1 MKTSPLDYLLST
13 FVLTLLVVLDV
24 GLLAFFLVP
33 ISQHWFGDYHVL
45 VDGLLFLLLFGL
57 LAALC
62 YRIALRIHPLAEGF
76 YAIEKAPFTY
86 WKLLSVV
93 EEFGRFTLSPF
104 TTVFARP
111 AVAKLFG
118 ARVGRDVAI
127 AGILREPCLIHL
139 GDYAIIGQNS
149 IVSGHIMVG
158 GRILVRPV
166 HIGANVTIGANAII
180 TPGVEIGAGS
190 VVRAGALVTPLTK
203 IPAGEEWGGN
213 PARKI
218 RILSP
223 ADLRG

>member
-13 FVLTLLVVLDV
+13 LVLTLLIVLDV

-33 ISQHWFGDYHVL
+33 LSKHGFGDYHVL
-45 VDGLLFLLLFGL
+45 VDGLSFLLLFGL

-62 YRIALRIHPLAEGF
+62 YRIALRIHPLAEGL

-86 WKLLSVV
+86 WKLLSVI
-93 EEFGRFTLSPF
+93 EEFGRYALSPF

-118 ARVGRDVAI
+118 AQVGRDVAI

-149 IVSGHIMVG
+149 IISGHMMVSG
-158 GRILVRPV
+158 RIIIRPV
-166 HIGANVTIGANAII
+166 RIGANVTIGANAII
-180 TPGVEIGAGS
+180 SPGVEIGAGS
-190 VVRAGALVTPLTK
+190 VVYAGALVTPLTK
-203 IPAGEEWGGN
+203 IPPGEEWGGN
-213 PARKI
+213 PACKI
-218 RILSP
+218 RNVRP
-223 ADLRG
+223 ADLRL

>member
-13 FVLTLLVVLDV
+13 LVLTTLIVLDI
-24 GLLAFFLVP
+24 GLLAFLLVP
-33 ISQHWFGDYHVL
+33 LSQRWFGDYHVL

-62 YRIALRIHPLAEGF
+62 YRVALRIRPLAQGF
-76 YAIEKAPFTY
+76 YAIEKTPFTY

-93 EEFGRFTLSPF
+93 EEFGRWALAPF

-118 ARVGRDVAI
+118 AQVGRDVAI
-127 AGILREPCLIHL
+127 AGILREPCLIHM

-149 IVSGHIMVG
+149 IISGHIMVG
-158 GRILVRPV
+158 GRILIRPV
-166 HIGANVTIGANAII
+166 RIGDNVTIGANAMI

-190 VVRAGALVTPLTK
+190 VVRAGSLVTPLTK
-203 IPAGEEWGGN
+203 IPPGEEWGGN
-213 PARKI
+213 PACKI
-218 RILSP
+218 RRLSP
-223 ADLRG
+223 ADLRC

>member
-1 MKTSPLDYLLST
+1 MKTSPLDYVLST
-13 FVLTLLVVLDV
+13 LVLTLLIIVDVVL
-24 GLLAFFLVP
+24 LTFFLVP
-33 ISQHWFGDYHVL
+33 LSQHWFGDYHVL

-62 YRIALRIHPLAEGF
+62 YRIALWIHPLAEGL
-76 YAIEKAPFTY
+76 YEIEKAPFAY

-93 EEFGRFTLSPF
+93 EEFGRYSLSPF

-111 AVAKLFG
+111 AIAKLFG

-149 IVSGHIMVG
+149 IISGHMMVSG
-158 GRILVRPV
+158 RIIVRPV
-166 HIGANVTIGANAII
+166 HIGANVTIGANVIVA
-180 TPGVEIGAGS
+180 PGVDIGAGS
-190 VVRAGALVTPLTK
+190 VVRAGAVVTPLTK
-203 IPAGEEWGGN
+203 IPPGEEWGGN

-218 RILSP
+218 RHIRP
-223 ADLRG
+223 MNLRD